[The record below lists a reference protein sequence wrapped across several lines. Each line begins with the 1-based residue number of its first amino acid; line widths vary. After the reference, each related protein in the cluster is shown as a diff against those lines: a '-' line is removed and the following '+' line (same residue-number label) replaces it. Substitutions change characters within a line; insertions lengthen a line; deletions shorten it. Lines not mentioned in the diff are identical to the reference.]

1 MTSHSASTDGSHPS
15 PSSDS
20 GLTANRLFVASGGT
34 KATVSLASF
43 FFLWFGGVD
52 DDDDDDDDVLVV
64 VDDERGS
71 APGVT
76 AHLRAASACDS
87 GSKGSSGVSTGN
99 VLLLLG
105 SAGSSFAGVEGDD
118 EIDVAVDV
126 DVGKVKEEEEE
137 EGGCCFFVV
146 S

>member
-1 MTSHSASTDGSHPS
+1 M
-15 PSSDS
+15 
-20 GLTANRLFVASGGT
+20 
-34 KATVSLASF
+34 SLASF
-43 FFLWFGGVD
+43 FFLWIGGVD
-52 DDDDDDDDVLVV
+52 DDDDDDDDVVLVLLV

-76 AHLRAASACDS
+76 ALLRAASACDS

-118 EIDVAVDV
+118 EIDDAVDV
-126 DVGKVKEEEEE
+126 DVGKVKEEE
-137 EGGCCFFVV
+137 GGCCFFVV